1 MNKVQADTPA
11 LERLLAF
18 SLQQRD
24 NPIDPQ
30 AACRLFNGF
39 SEGFPNLAVDRYADT
54 LVIHDFSKNTALPND
69 LLETILTTMRNFSQ
83 PFHSVLLKQRFSPE
97 LERRRG
103 TLLMGKTP
111 ADRVREGKMFHAIDL
126 RLNRDCSLYLD
137 SAGLRRWLMDHSA
150 EKTVLN
156 TFAYTGSYG
165 TAALAG
171 GAKQVVQT
179 DLKAGFFQLF
189 ERSLKLNKFPAEK
202 SEFVAGDFFRVSS
215 AMRKERRLFDLV
227 ILDPPFFSKTN
238 SGVVDQ
244 LARGFALVNKI
255 RPLVADGGRIVFVN
269 NALFLSGKEFMRQIE
284 QFLVE
289 DYLKIGECIE
299 VPTSFFGNVSTAV
312 YPADP
317 TPFNHPT
324 KIILLEITRKDS
336 QKG

>member
-1 MNKVQADTPA
+1 MNKVQASTPA
-11 LERLLAF
+11 LERLLAL

-24 NPIDPQ
+24 NPLDLQ

-39 SEGFPNLAVDRYADT
+39 SEGLPALAVDRYADT
-54 LVIHDFSKNTALPND
+54 LVIHDFSKNAVFPND
-69 LLETILTTMRNFSQ
+69 LIETIITTMRKFKQ

-97 LERRRG
+97 LERHRG
-103 TLLMGKTP
+103 TLIMGETC
-111 ADRVREGKMFHAIDL
+111 ADQVREGNTFHAIDL

-137 SAGLRRWLMDHSA
+137 SAGLRQWLMDHSA

-179 DLKAGFFQLF
+179 DLNANFFQLF
-189 ERSLKLNKFPAEK
+189 ERSLELNGFPAEK
-202 SEFVAGDFFRVSS
+202 SRFIAGDFFRVSS
-215 AMRKERRLFDLV
+215 ALRRERCLFDLV

-255 RPLVADGGRIVFVN
+255 RPLVADGGKIVFVN
-269 NALFLSGKEFMRQIE
+269 NALFLSGREFMQQIE
-284 QFLVE
+284 QFLAD
-289 DYLKIGECIE
+289 DYLTIGERID
-299 VPTSFFGNVSTAV
+299 VPESFFGRTAAAV

-317 TPFNHPT
+317 APFNHPT
-324 KIILLEITRKDS
+324 KIILLEITRKDGR
-336 QKG
+336 KR

>member
-1 MNKVQADTPA
+1 MNKGKADIPV
-11 LERLLAF
+11 LEHLLAL
-18 SLQQRD
+18 SLQRRD
-24 NPIDPQ
+24 NPIDPL

-39 SEGFPNLAVDRYADT
+39 SEGLPVLTVDRYADT
-54 LVIHDFSKNTALPND
+54 LVIHDFSKNAALPND
-69 LLETILTTMRNFSQ
+69 LLETILTTMRNFNQ

-97 LERRRG
+97 PERRRG
-103 TLLMGKTP
+103 TLLMGETP

-137 SAGLRRWLMDHSA
+137 SAGLRQWLMDHSA

-171 GAKQVVQT
+171 GAKLVVQT
-179 DLKAGFFQLF
+179 DLNAGFFQLF

-202 SEFVAGDFFRVSS
+202 SEFIAGDFFRVSS
-215 AMRKERRLFDLV
+215 AMRRERRLFDLV

-244 LARGFALVNKI
+244 LTCGFALVNKI
-255 RPLVADGGRIVFVN
+255 RPLVADGGKIVFVN
-269 NALFLSGKEFMRQIE
+269 NALFLSGKEFIRQIE
-284 QFLVE
+284 EFLAD
-289 DYLKIGECIE
+289 DYLKIGERIQ
-299 VPTSFFGNVSTAV
+299 VPVSFFGKSSTAV

-317 TPFNHPT
+317 SPFNHPT
-324 KIILLEITRKDS
+324 KIILLEITRKDG

>member
-1 MNKVQADTPA
+1 MNKVQADTQA

-18 SLQQRD
+18 SLEQRD

-39 SEGFPNLAVDRYADT
+39 SEGFPVLAVDRYADT
-54 LVIHDFSKNTALPND
+54 LVIHDFSKKAALPND
-69 LLETILTTMRNFSQ
+69 LFETILTTMRNFGQ

-97 LERRRG
+97 PERRRG
-103 TLLMGKTP
+103 TLLMGETP
-111 ADRVREGKMFHAIDL
+111 ADRVCEGKLFHAVDL

-137 SAGLRRWLMDHSA
+137 SARLRQWLTDHSA
-150 EKTVLN
+150 QKTVLN

-179 DLKAGFFQLF
+179 DLNAGFFQLF
-189 ERSLKLNKFPAEK
+189 KRSLKLNKFPAEK

-215 AMRKERRLFDLV
+215 AMRREHRLFDLV

-255 RPLVADGGRIVFVN
+255 RPLVADGGKIVFVN
-269 NALFLSGKEFMRQIE
+269 NALFLSGKEFLQQIE
-284 QFLVE
+284 QFLVD
-289 DYLKIGECIE
+289 DYLKIGERIE
-299 VPTSFFGNVSTAV
+299 VPASFFGKVSTAV

-324 KIILLEITRKDS
+324 KIILLEITRKDG